1 MGQKSKLGR
10 LLPTLVAVLMLV
22 AGCVTVDGST
32 TTTESATPKDV
43 KAGASDQTAPA
54 ANRLPVAAT
63 MERWTCGDTACNPLF
78 GLGAYAECNK
88 LSLTADI
95 ADGTGTVRFDTLPM
109 HNADF
114 WISGFSRVWAWTVSH
129 PARDK
134 AEYFEISPDYEGS
147 YFPEGLAPISPV
159 HKFYRRRKGSAA

>member
-10 LLPTLVAVLMLV
+10 LLPTLVAVLTLV
-22 AGCVTVDGST
+22 AGCETVDGHDDSST
-32 TTTESATPKDV
+32 TPKDA

-114 WISGFSRVWAWTVSH
+114 WVSGFSRVWAWTVSH

-159 HKFYRRRKGSAA
+159 HKFYCRRKGSAAQ

>member
-1 MGQKSKLGR
+1 
-10 LLPTLVAVLMLV
+10 
-22 AGCVTVDGST
+22 
-32 TTTESATPKDV
+32 
-43 KAGASDQTAPA
+43 
-54 ANRLPVAAT
+54 

-114 WISGFSRVWAWTVSH
+114 WVSGFSRVWAWTVSH

-159 HKFYRRRKGSAA
+159 HKFYCRRKGSAAQ